1 MKKSAM
7 LVVGAVLSGLLVLGC
22 DKSDQGPDE
31 AAPAGVSNEEQA
43 LKYYAENDEFVQ
55 NDEVTFADDNVQ
67 PFDYGTFGKVDEAVT
82 PLRFGRFITSIT
94 TNVTTT
100 IEPGDTS
107 AIARVEKTI
116 VGLFK
121 IRAITLNGDTT
132 TIEKPFTD
140 LAVRNVIFKR
150 FNRNPNMFWKNWVPV
165 ASSLVDGGTVNPATA
180 LDIQQVTM
188 FLPNGDTIMVKN
200 PTDYFLKYRWVM
212 LWQMWHGW
220 KRDVPELSS
229 GQPVRIQVMVKSAS
243 ADSDYVALR
252 YGYGFNTK
260 KRVKLNMVSE
270 SNNGDGTYTR
280 VFETSRVAPLF
291 VHFHR
296 GFFNMGIDAV
306 THATLHD
313 DAPGSYSA
321 SWWGIPYRVF

>member
-1 MKKSAM
+1 
-7 LVVGAVLSGLLVLGC
+7 
-22 DKSDQGPDE
+22 
-31 AAPAGVSNEEQA
+31 
-43 LKYYAENDEFVQ
+43 
-55 NDEVTFADDNVQ
+55 
-67 PFDYGTFGKVDEAVT
+67 
-82 PLRFGRFITSIT
+82 
-94 TNVTTT
+94 
-100 IEPGDTS
+100 
-107 AIARVEKTI
+107 
-116 VGLFK
+116 
-121 IRAITLNGDTT
+121 
-132 TIEKPFTD
+132 
-140 LAVRNVIFKR
+140 
-150 FNRNPNMFWKNWVPV
+150 
-165 ASSLVDGGTVNPATA
+165 
-180 LDIQQVTM
+180 
-188 FLPNGDTIMVKN
+188 
-200 PTDYFLKYRWVM
+200 
-212 LWQMWHGW
+212 
-220 KRDVPELSS
+220 
-229 GQPVRIQVMVKSAS
+229 MVKSAS